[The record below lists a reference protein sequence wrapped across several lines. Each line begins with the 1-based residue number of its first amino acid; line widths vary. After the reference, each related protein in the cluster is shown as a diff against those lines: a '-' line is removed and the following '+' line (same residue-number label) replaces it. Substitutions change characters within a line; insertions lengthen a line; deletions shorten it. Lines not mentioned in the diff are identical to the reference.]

1 MKKSTLTFLGRDS
14 GFGREN
20 NSVYVK
26 IDDKLVIID
35 FFLYKCLELLLF
47 AL

>member
-20 NSVYVK
+20 NSVYVE

-35 FFLYKCLELLLF
+35 CGLLYLKN
-47 AL
+47 